1 MVSFFYYLNMYL
13 KKNWTFFPCNNIN
26 IPLVSVHGMV
36 DGTTSLREGDI
47 AVSAGRRTKVC
58 FARSCLW
65 SKSVDGRV
73 YIPYRLSNEY
83 SKLYL
88 LKFWY

>member
-1 MVSFFYYLNMYL
+1 MVSLSRFHTIS
-13 KKNWTFFPCNNIN
+13 KKNQTFVLAKKKSNIS
-26 IPLVSVHGMV
+26 LVSVHGMI

-73 YIPYRLSNEY
+73 YVPYRLSNEY

-88 LKFWY
+88 LTIQY

>member
-1 MVSFFYYLNMYL
+1 MTQYL
-13 KKNWTFFPCNNIN
+13 KRIEQIVLETKSNIS
-26 IPLVSVHGMV
+26 LVSVHGMI

-73 YIPYRLSNEY
+73 YVPYRLSNEY
-83 SKLYL
+83 SKFYL
-88 LKFWY
+88 LQFQYQ